1 MLRAAGAPE
10 RFLGRGFSR
19 FVPAA
24 VSRGPRRGAPGS
36 KRPLRESAALHPRDL
51 ATFLARV
58 GDTSVGDF
66 APRAFETDFGKLVAK
81 AKRAGAGRAVLTA
94 LLAGAVPFGGA
105 RGGDLFLYCLGDATS
120 AARGI
125 VATLDPETP
134 AAPRIVC
141 RGASTFALVCALG
154 SAGKGKDSAAASAAA
169 EALARIP
176 RPSTAEQEE
185 VRAAFDR
192 ARLLAEALLGTDAAL
207 RALAKKLALRPLEV
221 PPPPR
226 PTSKRDRA
234 TSLALAPL
242 VETFLLAS
250 EDEARAALEPHRG
263 SADRVVASAAIVL
276 LGALDLPRT
285 ALARDLVRR
294 RELAMRAVKTT
305 SRRPASVDLG
315 RRIVAH
321 FDASRPPSGD
331 PLAMTEQR
339 EEALLALAELGD
351 ASVLPSL
358 VARAVTGD
366 VAAVHMLGA
375 LGERSV
381 VPHLVGLL
389 RRESAQNR
397 ALETAVVRALVTLDA
412 KSETPTL
419 RQLLA
424 DNPMTGWR
432 EGLERGQLVR
442 ELVLALGEL
451 RDTAAGGVLVSI
463 LEARSQ
469 EYRAV
474 LPWAAWALGR
484 IGHVPAFAT
493 LERLLVS
500 PKEPPSCE
508 TVWALGAIAA
518 QDDTLADRAT
528 AILEDLRSLEPGA
541 EIVRLVALAKLD
553 RPARSVE
560 LRRALEK
567 ALWEPAFRQEETS
580 RRRVWALRSLEELS
594 SLGLSQS
601 GAFFLGHE
609 GVRYFVTRDDHRVR
623 RAAEDAFTK
632 AGAKLP
638 KTRRIYAVILDDLE
652 RRHGLEGLHEAVRD
666 PLAVFRHNAA
676 SRLAERGSPSS
687 VRPLAEATAR
697 LFAEPPTSTYEYDD
711 APMFLVAF
719 VRALAKLNRNP
730 GNDVLIEGL
739 RGGNHQVR
747 AVVAENAPDD
757 PRFVPEL
764 MAMLGDP
771 RSFLRSR
778 AERSLAALGVG
789 RPRAGDGPLS
799 PTSHERR
806 VRVEGAPLG
815 ALGAEPHEV

>member
-1 MLRAAGAPE
+1 M
-10 RFLGRGFSR
+10 
-19 FVPAA
+19 
-24 VSRGPRRGAPGS
+24 
-36 KRPLRESAALHPRDL
+36 LHPRDL
-51 ATFLARV
+51 ATFLAF
-58 GDTSVGDF
+58 DASVGDF
-66 APRAFETDFGKLVAK
+66 APRALEVDFGKLVAK
-81 AKRAGAGRAVLTA
+81 AKRSGRAILTA
-94 LLAGAVPFGGA
+94 LLAGAVPFGAA
-105 RGGDLFLYCLGDATS
+105 RSGDLFLYFLGDATS

-125 VATLDPETP
+125 VASLDPETP

-154 SAGKGKDSAAASAAA
+154 AAAKDSSTAAAA
-169 EALARIP
+169 ALALTRIP
-176 RPSTAEQEE
+176 RPNAAEQEE

-207 RALAKKLALRPLEV
+207 RALTKKLALRPLEV

-226 PTSKRDRA
+226 PTTSKRDRV
-234 TSLALAPL
+234 TSLALGPL
-242 VETFLLAS
+242 VQTFLLAS
-250 EDEARAALEPHRG
+250 EDEAHAALELHRR
-263 SADRVVASAAIVL
+263 SPDAVVASAAVVL
-276 LGALDLPRT
+276 LGALDRPRT
-285 ALARDLVRR
+285 ALGRDLARR
-294 RELAMRAVKTT
+294 RALATRALETT
-305 SRRPASVDLG
+305 TRRPAHTDLG

-389 RRESAQNR
+389 GRESAQNR

-412 KSETPTL
+412 KSEAPTL

-451 RDTAAGGVLVSI
+451 QDAAAGGALVSI

-484 IGHVPAFAT
+484 IRHVPAFAT

-518 QDDTLADRAT
+518 HDDALADRAT

-594 SLGLSQS
+594 GLGLSQS

-739 RGGNHQVR
+739 RSGNHQVR

-789 RPRAGDGPLS
+789 RTHDGRS
-799 PTSHERR
+799 PTSHE
-806 VRVEGAPLG
+806 V
-815 ALGAEPHEV
+815 